1 MRLVRLRLALL
12 EAQSFNNDRCAGSQV
27 PNLGRDMLLFR
38 DGCLGS
44 PRRELRQ
51 FFLAVSATID
61 FFPSFTTAQGTP
73 PDDEI
78 GDRV

>member
-12 EAQSFNNDRCAGSQV
+12 ETQSFNNDRRAGSQV

-44 PRRELRQ
+44 SRRELR
-51 FFLAVSATID
+51 
-61 FFPSFTTAQGTP
+61 
-73 PDDEI
+73 
-78 GDRV
+78 